1 MKNGHGVLWV
11 LGMIIAFPFVLLAEL
26 LKMNK

>member
-1 MKNGHGVLWV
+1 MKNHSVLWV